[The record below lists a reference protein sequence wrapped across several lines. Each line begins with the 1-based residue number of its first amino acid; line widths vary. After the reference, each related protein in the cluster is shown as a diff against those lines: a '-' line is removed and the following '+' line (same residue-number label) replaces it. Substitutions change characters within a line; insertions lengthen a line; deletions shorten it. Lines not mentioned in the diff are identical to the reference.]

1 MQKLYY
7 DNGILL
13 PRNASQQYAQC
24 VLISRNKLLPGDLIF
39 FREKTGP
46 QEGKITHVGIAIDS
60 NLYVHASGTNG
71 NGGIAIN
78 CLDSMTED
86 KEITQP
92 TGFE

>member
-24 VLISRNKLLPGDLIF
+24 DIISRADLLPGDLVF
-39 FREKTGP
+39 FRKKAGE
-46 QEGKITHVGIAIDS
+46 QVASITHVGLAIDKDF
-60 NLYVHASGTNG
+60 YVHASGTNG

-78 CLDSMTED
+78 SLDKIKED
-86 KEITQP
+86 ISLTQP
-92 TGFE
+92 T